1 MADIEIK
8 EGGEAEG
15 SMTVDKALEVGQQL
29 GEAAAKLEEQEQQTE
44 ELQGQVESLQFDR
57 EWVQLQIDGLYETI
71 REQDKAIVGLI
82 AYCEVLEEDI
92 DSLMVEAASITENT
106 EEDNTPAT
114 DKTTELETRKKD
126 TPKKK
131 RRSLFD

>member
-8 EGGEAEG
+8 EGGEPEAG
-15 SMTVDKALEVGQQL
+15 MTVDKALEVGREI
-29 GEAAAKLEEQEQQTE
+29 GETAAKLEEQEQQTE
-44 ELQGQVESLQFDR
+44 ELQEQVDELRFDR

-92 DSLMVEAASITENT
+92 DSLMTVAEEAVT
-106 EEDNTPAT
+106 EEQTEEETNNG
-114 DKTTELETRKKD
+114 TTELESRKKE